1 MSNFEKMPK
10 KSSKPVDLKK
20 LDPKRARVRK

>member
-10 KSSKPVDLKK
+10 KSGKPYELKRV
-20 LDPKRARVRK
+20 DPKRSKQRK